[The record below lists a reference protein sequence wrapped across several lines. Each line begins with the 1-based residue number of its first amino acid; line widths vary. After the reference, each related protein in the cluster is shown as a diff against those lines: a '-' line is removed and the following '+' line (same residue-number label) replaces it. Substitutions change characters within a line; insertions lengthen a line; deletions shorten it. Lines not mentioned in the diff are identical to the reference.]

1 MSNIEISK
9 SAEDYLLELLNKQ
22 DKETIGVKVFVSEP
36 GTPHAETCIAYC
48 KEEDDISGFDLVA
61 GYLFPLY
68 LEHKSLSFIEDANVD
83 YSPDKFGGTLTI
95 KAPNAKVPQ
104 VNENATLEERINY
117 ILYSE
122 INPSLAS
129 HGGEVSLIE
138 VIDDSDIKIQNI
150 EIDLIELVT
159 DNKDNK
165 KRYRIDD
172 LLSQQKSKII
182 DAICSE
188 LNIENTDGDDIYND
202 IAQTILN
209 NGSKS
214 DGLLEKAGVIDPHSG
229 SVGKWTP
236 AVQFNLM
243 FKTDSGPSEKTGK
256 NIYLR
261 PETAQG
267 IFINYLL
274 HRTQQAGL

>member
-1 MSNIEISK
+1 MSDIEISK

-48 KEEDDISGFDLVA
+48 QEEDDISGFDLVP
-61 GYLFPLY
+61 GYQFPLY
-68 LEHKSLSFIEDANVD
+68 LEQKSLSFIEDANVD

-138 VIDDSDIKIQNI
+138 VIDQETAVLQFGGGCQGCGMVDLTLKDGVEKS
-150 EIDLIELVT
+150 LIEQVSEIKKVIDVT
-159 DNKDNK
+159 DHT
-165 KRYRIDD
+165 YR
-172 LLSQQKSKII
+172 
-182 DAICSE
+182 
-188 LNIENTDGDDIYND
+188 ENAYY
-202 IAQTILN
+202 
-209 NGSKS
+209 K
-214 DGLLEKAGVIDPHSG
+214 
-229 SVGKWTP
+229 
-236 AVQFNLM
+236 
-243 FKTDSGPSEKTGK
+243 
-256 NIYLR
+256 
-261 PETAQG
+261 
-267 IFINYLL
+267 
-274 HRTQQAGL
+274 